1 MMVVSV
7 MHLTRLFLC
16 VGFGLAI
23 QFAPGHAAA
32 NASRA
37 DTYYAKAA
45 KKPAPKPKK
54 TTRSTVQENL
64 ECPPPAR
71 PACGR

>member
-1 MMVVSV
+1 MYLS
-7 MHLTRLFLC
+7 RLFLC
-16 VGFGLAI
+16 IGFAFMMQLAPSP
-23 QFAPGHAAA
+23 ASA

-37 DTYYAKAA
+37 DTHYAKAA
-45 KKPAPKPKK
+45 KKPAPKPKRN
-54 TTRSTVQENL
+54 TRSTTMENL